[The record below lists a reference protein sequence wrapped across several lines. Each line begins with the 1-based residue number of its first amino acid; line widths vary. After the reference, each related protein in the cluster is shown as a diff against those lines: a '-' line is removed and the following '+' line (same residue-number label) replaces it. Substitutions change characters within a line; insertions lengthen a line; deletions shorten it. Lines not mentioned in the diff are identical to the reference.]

1 VLFDLVYAVAEN
13 HPDEIALVHRD
24 ERIAFRELV
33 ERVERLAAGLAD
45 RGLKA
50 GDPIAL
56 LLPNAPE
63 FVVAFYAITGMGAA
77 IVPLDPQLK
86 HDELDFRLR
95 QSRVR
100 GIVSDDRAVGVCERI
115 VAGWDDPVE
124 IITTSTA
131 HGHGTTIASLI
142 EGGEPRRLP
151 ARSPD
156 EVFVYQ
162 FSSGSTGRP
171 KRVARTHGNVCAE
184 ARAYPAAFGTGVGD
198 GVFCVTPLFHDYGMT
213 CSLLAST
220 PGGAKLVLLE
230 DPNPFLLKRQ
240 RAIELIER
248 ERPTVFP
255 GVPFSY
261 RLLAEAPRDADMSSL
276 RWCFSAGTALPQE
289 VFDAFVERFGVP
301 VRQLYGSTET
311 GTIAANLDADPIG
324 TFASVGRPIGDVEV
338 KVVDDDGQPVATG
351 TVGELLVSSPALT
364 SGYLDQPDLTAA
376 AFRDGHYL
384 TGDLGRLDDDGRVY
398 ITGRKKL
405 LIPVG
410 GYKVDPIEVEDVLN
424 AHPAIA
430 EAVVVGVPG
439 ANAGEEIV
447 KAAVVPSETCD
458 QRDVIRYAQERLANY
473 KVPQLVEFRDEI
485 PKSPTGKILRQYLL

>member
-1 VLFDLVYAVAEN
+1 MLFDLVYAVAED
-13 HPDEIALVHRD
+13 HPGEIAVVHRD
-24 ERIAFRELV
+24 ERITYRDLV

-45 RGLKA
+45 RGLGP
-50 GDPIAL
+50 GDPIAV

-63 FVVAFYAITGMGAA
+63 FVIAFYAITGMGAA

-86 HDELDFRLR
+86 HDELEFRLR
-95 QSRVR
+95 QSGVR

-115 VAGWDDPVE
+115 VAGWEDPVE

-142 EGGEPRRLP
+142 EAGDPRRLP

-184 ARAYPAAFGTGVGD
+184 ARTYPTAFGTGVGD

-220 PGGAKLVLLE
+220 PAGAKLVLLE

-255 GVPFSY
+255 GVPFTF

-276 RWCFSAGTALPQE
+276 RLCFSAGTALPQE

-311 GTIAANLDADPIG
+311 GTLAANLDADPIG
-324 TFASVGRPIGDVEV
+324 TFASVGKPIGDVEV
-338 KVVDDDGQPVATG
+338 KVVDDEGEPVATG
-351 TVGELLVSSPALT
+351 TVGELLVASPALT

-376 AFRDGHYL
+376 AFRDGYYL
-384 TGDLGRLDDDGRVY
+384 TGDLGRIDEQGRVY

-439 ANAGEEIV
+439 SNAGEEIV
-447 KAAVVPSETCD
+447 KAAVVSSATCD
-458 QRDVIRYAQERLANY
+458 QRDVIRWAQERLVNY
-473 KVPQLVEFRDEI
+473 KVPQIVEFRDEI

>member
-1 VLFDLVYAVAEN
+1 VLLDLVYAVAED
-13 HPDEIALVHRD
+13 HPGEIALVHRD
-24 ERIAFRELV
+24 ERISFRELV

-45 RGLKA
+45 RGLSA

-100 GIVSDDRAVGVCERI
+100 GIVCDDRSVGVCERI

-142 EGGEPRRLP
+142 EGGEPKRLP

-156 EVFVYQ
+156 DVFVYQ

-184 ARAYPAAFGTGVGD
+184 ARTYPATFGTGVGD

-220 PGGAKLVLLE
+220 PAGAKLVLLE

-240 RAIELIER
+240 RAIELIEQ

-255 GVPFSY
+255 GVPFTF

-276 RWCFSAGTALPQE
+276 RWCFSAGTALPQG
-289 VFDAFVERFGVP
+289 VFDAFLERFGVP
-301 VRQLYGSTET
+301 VRQLYGSSET
-311 GTIAANLDADPIG
+311 GTLAANLDADPIA
-324 TFASVGRPIGDVEV
+324 TFLSVGRPIGDVDV
-338 KVVDDDGQPVATG
+338 KVVDDDGEPVATG
-351 TVGELLVSSPALT
+351 TVGELVVSSPALT
-364 SGYLDQPDLTAA
+364 SGYLDQPELTAA
-376 AFRDGHYL
+376 AFHDGWYA
-384 TGDLGRLDDDGRVY
+384 TGDLGRLDEQGRVF

-430 EAVVVGVPG
+430 EAIVVGVPG
-439 ANAGEEIV
+439 ENAGEEIV
-447 KAAVVPSETCD
+447 KAAVVPSATCEE
-458 QRDVIRYAQERLANY
+458 RDVIRYAQERLANY
-473 KVPQLVEFRDEI
+473 KVPQIVEFRDEI

>member
-1 VLFDLVYAVAEN
+1 VLFDLVYAVAED
-13 HPDEIALVHRD
+13 HPDEIAVVHRD
-24 ERIAFRELV
+24 ERISYRELV
-33 ERVERLAAGLAD
+33 ERVERLASGLAD
-45 RGLKA
+45 RGLRA
-50 GDPIAL
+50 GDPVAL

-100 GIVSDDRAVGVCERI
+100 AIISDDRAVGVCERI
-115 VAGWDDPVE
+115 VAGWEHPVE
-124 IITTSTA
+124 IVTTSTA
-131 HGHGTTIASLI
+131 HGHGTTIGSLI
-142 EGGEPRRLP
+142 DAGEPRNLP
-151 ARSPD
+151 ARAPD

-184 ARAYPAAFGTGVGD
+184 ARTYPTALGTGVGD

-220 PGGAKLVLLE
+220 PAGAKLVLLE
-230 DPNPFLLKRQ
+230 DPNPFLLKRH
-240 RAIELIER
+240 RAIELIEQ

-255 GVPFSY
+255 GVPFTF

-276 RWCFSAGTALPQE
+276 RWCFSAGTALPQG

-311 GTIAANLDADPIG
+311 GTLAANLDADPIS

-338 KVVDDDGQPVATG
+338 KVLDDDGRPVAAG
-351 TVGELLVSSPALT
+351 TVGELVVTSSALT

-376 AFRDGHYL
+376 AFHDGWYA
-384 TGDLGRLDDDGRVY
+384 TGDLGRLDEEGRVH

-430 EAVVVGVPG
+430 EAIVVGVPG
-439 ANAGEEIV
+439 AHMGEEIV
-447 KAAVVPSETCD
+447 KAAVVSAETCD
-458 QRDVIRYAQERLANY
+458 QRDVIRWAQERLANY
-473 KVPQLVEFRDEI
+473 KVPQIVEFRDEI

>member
-1 VLFDLVYAVAEN
+1 MLFDLVYAVAED
-13 HPDEIALVHRD
+13 HPDDVALVHRD
-24 ERIAFRELV
+24 ERIAFGELV
-33 ERVERLAAGLAD
+33 ERVERLAAGLAA
-45 RGLKA
+45 RGIGP
-50 GDPIAL
+50 GDPVAL
-56 LLPNAPE
+56 MLPNAPE
-63 FVVAFYAITGMGAA
+63 FVLAFYAITGLGAA
-77 IVPLDPQLK
+77 IVPLNPQLK
-86 HDELDFRLR
+86 HDELQFRLR
-95 QSRVR
+95 QSGVR
-100 GIVSDDRAVGVCERI
+100 AIISEDRAVGVCERV
-115 VAGWDDPVE
+115 VASWEDPAE

-142 EGGEPRRLP
+142 EDGEPRRLP

-184 ARAYPAAFGTGVGD
+184 ARTYPSAFGVGAGD

-220 PGGAKLVLLE
+220 PTGATLVLLE
-230 DPNPFLLKRQ
+230 DPNPFLLKRH

-248 ERPTVFP
+248 ERPTIFP
-255 GVPFSY
+255 GVPFTF
-261 RLLAEAPRDADMSSL
+261 RLLAEAPGEADMSSL
-276 RWCFSAGTALPQE
+276 RLCFSAGTALPRE

-311 GTIAANLDADPIG
+311 GTIAANFDSDPIG
-324 TFASVGRPIGDVEV
+324 TFASVGTPIGDVRV
-338 KVVDDDGQPVATG
+338 RAVDDDGEPVAAG
-351 TVGELLVSSPALT
+351 TVGELAVASPAMT
-364 SGYLDQPDLTAA
+364 TGYLDQPELTAA
-376 AFRDGHYL
+376 AFRDGWYL
-384 TGDLGRLDDDGRVY
+384 TGDLGRVDEEGRVF

-424 AHPAIA
+424 AHPAVA
-430 EAVVVGVPG
+430 EAIVVGVAG

-447 KAAVVPSETCD
+447 KAAVVPSAACD
-458 QRDVIRYAQERLANY
+458 ERDVVRWAQERLANY
-473 KVPQLVEFRDEI
+473 KVPQIVEFRDEI